1 MHGPLYIRVLGR
13 VKGPFEWEKLR
24 ILVKRGQLS
33 RIHEVSVDGQAWVKA
48 TEYPELFKAD
58 LSELAQP
65 GGPNDL
71 AASHAAAGPAPVT
84 DEPVVAPERVVEQPI
99 EEPSVAG
106 EEAFQVE
113 PGVSVTEEWFYDQ
126 NGSPVGP
133 VSFGTLQQLVA
144 SGQIFAQGRVW
155 KEGMVDWAAAETIAG
170 LVAPQQPQ
178 VHHGGFA
185 EQAMVQPNQPGV
197 EVNQQVLVNND
208 AVGSRR
214 HVSHVPNHMTKAI
227 IVLLCCN
234 PLFGIIALI
243 FATQVDGKTA
253 TGDQAGAMSASKTAD
268 LMCNIGILLGV
279 FGIIVWFVFMG
290 GAVLLGL

>member
-24 ILVKRGQLS
+24 VLVKRGQLS

-58 LSELAQP
+58 PSELAQ
-65 GGPNDL
+65 
-71 AASHAAAGPAPVT
+71 AAPVT
-84 DEPVVAPERVVEQPI
+84 VEPVAAPERVVEQPI
-99 EEPSVAG
+99 EEPLASPG
-106 EEAFQVE
+106 EEAFPVE
-113 PGVSVTEEWFYDQ
+113 PVSVTEEWFYDQ

-155 KEGMVDWAAAETIAG
+155 KEGMADWAAAETIAG
-170 LVAPQQPQ
+170 LVAQQPQ

-185 EQAMVQPNQPGV
+185 EQPMVQPNQPAV
-197 EVNQQVLVNND
+197 VVNQQALVNTD
-208 AVGSRR
+208 AAGSRR
-214 HVSHVPNHMTKAI
+214 RLSHVPNHMTKAI

-243 FATQVDGKTA
+243 FATQVDGKNA
-253 TGDQAGAMSASKTAD
+253 AGDQAGAMSASKTAD
-268 LMCNIGILLGV
+268 LMCNIGILLAVLGFFVYLVMVV
-279 FGIIVWFVFMG
+279 FFGFAFVG
-290 GAVLLGL
+290 GALGL